1 MRIHV
6 IVDFMHIYYKYFF
19 QLREGRMK
27 RLTAPIE
34 WKGTVIEKDISL
46 VYYPLRDI
54 EGIRNKLEVAGNE
67 VTMSI
72 CFDSPSHR
80 KDEGVEGGDAY
91 KATRKSSLSEVDFE
105 NIELIKKMLKEAGHN
120 TYKMDGYEADDI
132 VNKLVR
138 EFKDSFD
145 ITGIYTNDKDLL
157 INVCDNV
164 TVMRFKQKVGY
175 FQVTK
180 ENYAD
185 YLEQEFK
192 VYIPYN
198 MLGLFLATAGDS
210 SDGIKGIDKFG
221 PKAFSKLLTKVVAKN
236 HIDTTT
242 CGDYG
247 KLHEVVKLCAEFL
260 TPEQY
265 KQLEVAFGL
274 VSNIEMFEIAPP
286 TERSTQEKR
295 EQVYNKYK
303 MISLI
308 P

>member
-80 KDEGVEGGDAY
+80 KDEGVEGGEAY

-164 TVMRFKQKVGY
+164 TVMRFK
-175 FQVTK
+175 
-180 ENYAD
+180 
-185 YLEQEFK
+185 
-192 VYIPYN
+192 
-198 MLGLFLATAGDS
+198 
-210 SDGIKGIDKFG
+210 FG

-242 CGDYG
+242 CGNYG

-286 TERSTQEKR
+286 TERSTREKR